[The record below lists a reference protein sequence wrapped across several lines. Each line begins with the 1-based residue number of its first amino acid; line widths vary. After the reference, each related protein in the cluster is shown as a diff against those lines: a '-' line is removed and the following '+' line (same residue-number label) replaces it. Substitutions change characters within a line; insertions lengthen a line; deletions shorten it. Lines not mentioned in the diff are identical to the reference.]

1 MHCVDIVLIGRSTCE
16 DLLVAET
23 GGLPPEAL
31 RSRLV
36 TTTGWIEGHPDGVVG
51 PIWRKPDQPRRRRL
65 VATLVPAGIRI
76 ATREENGHAA

>member
-1 MHCVDIVLIGRSTCE
+1 MHCADVVLIGRSTCE

-36 TTTGWIEGHPDGVVG
+36 TTTGWIEGHPDGVFG
-51 PIWRKPDQPRRRRL
+51 PIWGTPDQPRRRRL
-65 VATLVPAGIRI
+65 VATLVRAGSRI
-76 ATREENGHAA
+76 ANQGENVHAA